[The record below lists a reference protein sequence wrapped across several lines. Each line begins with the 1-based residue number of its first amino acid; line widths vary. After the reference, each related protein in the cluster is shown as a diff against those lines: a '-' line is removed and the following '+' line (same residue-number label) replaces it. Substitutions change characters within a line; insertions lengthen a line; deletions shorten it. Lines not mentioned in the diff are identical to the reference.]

1 MRGKIIFGGCS
12 VRLQNVCILLQMF
25 LGRKEK
31 FCERTHKHWN
41 IHNHSF
47 NQSSSIKPQVL
58 PSPRPFNKVTQG
70 VPETHQVMIIQM
82 FFNWFKWT
90 VQTNGSLKWI
100 RPLVLVSYSPTLQ
113 QSDGVTVINGL
124 LASLYTIRERLT
136 RVGSRWPD
144 PPWPALYILNHNY
157 WLIWVYF

>member
-12 VRLQNVCILLQMF
+12 VRLQNVCILLQKF

-100 RPLVLVSYSPTLQ
+100 RPLALVSYSPTLQ

-124 LASLYTIRERLT
+124 LTSLYTIRERLT